1 MQLIDVIL
9 PDESR
14 LVQHQDNRS
23 ESLDENNYVQEY
35 DFETVQHFQSEKG
48 FKFSFDGIVI
58 EAAADHQRESAVTK
72 LSGIG
77 GEAEISRKG
86 AYSYNKDGE
95 SYVFTALPKETFP
108 VYFQTNDGIKTEM
121 SLAAGLTHTRITVTQ
136 SQLFDFDGVY
146 PKLDY

>member
-1 MQLIDVIL
+1 MRRCSIS
-9 PDESR
+9 SR
-14 LVQHQDNRS
+14 K
-23 ESLDENNYVQEY
+23 
-35 DFETVQHFQSEKG
+35 KG

-146 PKLDY
+146 PKLEYKGNDIDWSESLTPDSDTFTYTIDGRNYVKAALP